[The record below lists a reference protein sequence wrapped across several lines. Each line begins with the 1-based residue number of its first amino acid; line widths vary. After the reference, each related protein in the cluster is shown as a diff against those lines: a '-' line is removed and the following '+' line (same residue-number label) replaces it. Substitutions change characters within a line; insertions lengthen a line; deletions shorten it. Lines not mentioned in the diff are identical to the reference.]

1 MKIYPSPSQS
11 GDSLTLFLSMTRTR
25 KDSVPASYRLL
36 VGGLSSVPLVLIR
49 GYVGS
54 MAVGTSLLYGLFAS
68 ISVAFLLPLL
78 VLGDWGQRILATA
91 LLVVPVVYLIEA
103 FLLAAAY
110 Q

>member
-1 MKIYPSPSQS
+1 
-11 GDSLTLFLSMTRTR
+11 MTRTS

-54 MAVGTSLLYGLFAS
+54 TAVGIRMSLFYGVFAS

-78 VLGDWGQRILATA
+78 VRGDWVQRILATV
-91 LLVVPVVYLIEA
+91 LLVVPVICLIAA
-103 FLLAAAY
+103 FLLAAGY